1 MKGEAHLKPVRRLYD
16 SDHAFRRECGERRHD
31 VTWEIARYDNGF
43 ALSMKSSGAI
53 GLLMPVYVPTALLSF
68 GQGLLIPVLP
78 LYAKQAG
85 GSFGLAGLIVSAAWI
100 GTMLSDLPS
109 GLLLPKFGFRRSMI
123 AGAALFSVATIL
135 LGLVSSTPE
144 LIVLQF
150 VGGIGTAFWGL
161 SRHAYIATAI
171 PNQTRGRA
179 ISVFGGINRLG
190 TFTGPFAGGF
200 IAQYYGLG
208 NAIVVAG
215 IAAGFAVV
223 VAFFSVHDPESST
236 VKPKGHAFHLDVV
249 REAIDYNRRDV
260 IAAGTANV
268 FGQMIRA
275 GRQIAIP
282 LFAAYALG
290 LDNAQVGIIVGASAL
305 LDMSLFIPA
314 GYVMDRFGRKAAS
327 VPSFAILALGMAMVP
342 FTHSYAQLMIAGL
355 VMGLGNGMGAGSM
368 MTLGADLAPPHL
380 TGEFLGIWRL
390 IGDSGRAI
398 SPIIVGAV
406 ADAVGI
412 VVTTGAIAGL
422 GVIAAATLATFVRE
436 TRWDAERRAKPAAK
450 PAERPGST

>member
-1 MKGEAHLKPVRRLYD
+1 MGPLLPV
-16 SDHAFRRECGERRHD
+16 F
-31 VTWEIARYDNGF
+31 
-43 ALSMKSSGAI
+43 
-53 GLLMPVYVPTALLSF
+53 VPTAFLSF

-78 LYAKQAG
+78 LYAKQSG

-100 GTMLSDLPS
+100 GTMLFDLPS
-109 GLLLPKFGFRRSMI
+109 GLLLPKVGFRRSMI
-123 AGAALFSVATIL
+123 AGSALFSAATIL
-135 LGLVSSTPE
+135 LGLVHLTPE
-144 LIVLQF
+144 LILLQF
-150 VGGIGTAFWGL
+150 VGGVGTAFWSL
-161 SRHAYIATAI
+161 SRHAFIATAI
-171 PNQTRGRA
+171 PNETRGRA

-215 IAAGFAVV
+215 VAAAVAV
-223 VAFFSVHDPESST
+223 LLAFFFVHDPESSSIR
-236 VKPKGHAFHLDVV
+236 PKGHTFHFGVV
-249 REAIDYNRRDV
+249 REAVEHNRRDV

-282 LFAAYALG
+282 LFAAYAIG

-327 VPSFAILALGMAMVP
+327 VPSFAILSLGMAMVP
-342 FTHSYAQLMIAGL
+342 FTHSYAQLMIAGM

-390 IGDSGRAI
+390 IGDSGRAV

-412 VVTTGAIAGL
+412 VVTSGAIAGL
-422 GVIAAATLATFVRE
+422 GVIAAVTLATCVRE
-436 TRWDAERRAKPAAK
+436 TRWDAERRASAVPRS
-450 PAERPGST
+450 AESSGST

>member
-1 MKGEAHLKPVRRLYD
+1 
-16 SDHAFRRECGERRHD
+16 
-31 VTWEIARYDNGF
+31 
-43 ALSMKSSGAI
+43 
-53 GLLMPVYVPTALLSF
+53 MPVFVPTAFLAF
-68 GQGLLIPVLP
+68 GQGLMIPVLP
-78 LYAKQAG
+78 LYAKEAG
-85 GSFGLAGLIVSAAWI
+85 GSYGLAGLIVSAAWI
-100 GTMLSDLPS
+100 GTMLFDLPT
-109 GLLLPKFGFRRSMI
+109 GLLLPKFGFRRAMI
-123 AGAALFSVATIL
+123 AGAALFALATTM
-135 LGLVSSTPE
+135 LGLVHLTPE

-150 VGGIGTAFWGL
+150 IGGIGTAFWGL

-171 PNQTRGRA
+171 PNETRGRA

-200 IAQYYGLG
+200 IAQYYGLST
-208 NAIVVAG
+208 ALIVAG
-215 IAAGFAVV
+215 LAAFGAVII
-223 VAFFSVHDPESST
+223 AFFFVHDPESTT
-236 VKPKGHAFHLDVV
+236 VRPKGHTIRLGVV
-249 REAIDYNRRDV
+249 REAINHNRRDV

-290 LDNAQVGIIVGASAL
+290 LDKAQVGIIVSASAL
-305 LDMSLFIPA
+305 VDMSLFIPA

-327 VPSFAILALGMAMVP
+327 VPSFSILALGMALVP
-342 FTHSYAQLMIAGL
+342 FTHSYMQLLGAGL
-355 VMGLGNGMGAGSM
+355 IMGLGNGMGAGSM

-380 TGEFLGIWRL
+380 TGEFLGVWRL
-390 IGDSGRAI
+390 IGDSGRAV

-412 VVTTGAIAGL
+412 VITSGAIAGL
-422 GVIAAATLATFVRE
+422 GVIAATTLAIFVHE
-436 TRWDAERRAKPAAK
+436 TRWDHQPRTKSPPK